1 MAPPPGCRMTLRAVF
16 FAALIGVTTGAPA
29 GEPHLAIVGGLGG
42 EAYYTDLFHRWVE
55 TLTQVAT
62 QRLGIAP
69 ERVIRLE
76 EHASGDSNPVT
87 EVSRKENVLGAIRR
101 LEQESAE
108 GDVIALVLVGH
119 GTAGGGRSLFNL
131 PGRDLSASELAS
143 TLDTVEQR
151 TVVVVV
157 AAPAS
162 ALFVEA
168 LSGPERIV
176 IAATSNAAENQH
188 TRFGGHFVDAFAEDA
203 ADSDKDR
210 RVSLLE
216 AFQYASREVARGFEI
231 EGKLPTEHA
240 MLDDNGDRVGSRN
253 PGTDD
258 GDGTLAARVHLA
270 APEGEDPAT
279 AAGRETLALQIRARR
294 LVDRIEVVKR
304 EKRSLEANE
313 YQQRLEALLVEL
325 ALNRRAYRAR
335 RVQ

>member
-1 MAPPPGCRMTLRAVF
+1 MKLRALLL
-16 FAALIGVTTGAPA
+16 AALIAATTGARA
-29 GEPHLAIVGGLGG
+29 GESHLAIVGGLGG
-42 EAYYTDLFHRWVE
+42 ETYYSDLFHRWVE

-69 ERVIRLE
+69 ERLIRLE

-87 EVSRKENVLGAIRR
+87 EISRKENVFDAIRR
-101 LEQESAE
+101 LEQASVD

-119 GTAGGGRSLFNL
+119 GTGRGDRALFNL
-131 PGRDLSASELAS
+131 PGRDLAASELA
-143 TLDTVEQR
+143 TALDTIERR

-162 ALFVEA
+162 APFVEA

-176 IAATSNAAENQH
+176 IAATSSAAENQH
-188 TRFGGHFVDAFAEDA
+188 TRFGGHFVDAFAEDT
-203 ADSDKDR
+203 ADGDKDR

-216 AFQYASREVARGFEI
+216 AFRYASQEVARGFEI

-240 MLDDNGDRVGSRN
+240 VLDDDGDGVGSRN
-253 PGTDD
+253 PGTDG
-258 GDGTLAARVHLA
+258 GDGALAARVHLA
-270 APEGEDPAT
+270 ALEQVDPAS
-279 AAGRETLALQIRARR
+279 AAGREALGLQIQARR
-294 LVDRIEVVKR
+294 LVDRIEAIKR
-304 EKRSLEANE
+304 EKPSLEE
-313 YQQRLEALLVEL
+313 DDYQQRLEALLVEL